1 MPQEKLLTEDDILFI
16 KSNLDKT
23 ASELSRLLDKPRPK
37 IAKILRD
44 CKNINALKT
53 KETIFKNKEHQ
64 KFLLENYNKYTC
76 EELANILGY
85 GSQASV
91 RRFLQKHVN
100 LENKKTGPKVDYTFY
115 ENYFKINT
123 EKTNNQICFDLNIS
137 LKNLY
142 YIKNKLGIENDYKS
156 KQTYIEYYTELF
168 LQKNNINYKK
178 EYKLKNF
185 RYDFYLI
192 DYKIFIECHG
202 DYWHANPIIYKD
214 KILNDVQKNNL
225 ERDLL
230 KSKLL
235 KDLNCVLI
243 VLWEYDIKNNML
255 ALDNYFKKEII
266 DKLPLIA
273 ISIE

>member
-1 MPQEKLLTEDDILFI
+1 MPKEKLLTEDDILFI
-16 KSNLDKT
+16 KNNLDKT

-37 IAKILRD
+37 IAKILRNY
-44 CKNINALKT
+44 KNINALKT
-53 KETIFKNKEHQ
+53 KESIFKDKEHQ
-64 KFLLENYNKYTC
+64 KFILENYNKYTC
-76 EELANILGY
+76 EELAAILGY

-100 LENKKTGPKVDYTFY
+100 LENKKTGPKVDYSYY
-115 ENYFKINT
+115 EQYIKNNPNKSNT
-123 EKTNNQICFDLNIS
+123 ELCVIFNINI
-137 LKNLY
+137 KKLY

-156 KQTYIEYYTELF
+156 KQTSIEYYTELF
-168 LQKNNINYKK
+168 LQNNNINYKK

-192 DYKIFIECHG
+192 DYRIFIECHG

-214 KILNDVQKNNL
+214 KVLNDVQNSNI

-235 KDLNCVLI
+235 KDLNCTLI
-243 VLWEYDIKNNML
+243 VLWEYDIKNNIL
-255 ALDNYFKKEII
+255 NLDNYFKQEII
-266 DKLPLIA
+266 NKLPLVVIP
-273 ISIE
+273 IE